1 MKALEVKV
9 GTAVTLL
16 GFCVGLTAVSIWS
29 PDQIDKYITGIS
41 ILSGLIVG
49 KRMGENGKSTS

>member
-1 MKALEVKV
+1 MKILEAKV

-16 GFCVGLTAVSIWS
+16 GFCIGLTTVCIWA
-29 PDQIDKYITGIS
+29 PDQIDKYIMGMS

-49 KRMGENGKSTS
+49 KRMGENGRPKQ